1 MSVAGALWLSVS
13 AVVASAGSE
22 TSERRTVA
30 GAASSD
36 SAGRTVAQATTTTV
50 APGQPG
56 ADGLGDSFYPKL
68 GNGGYDVSHY
78 RIELDIDPSNN
89 TIEAVTTVTA
99 TATQRLSS
107 FNLDFSGLTVE
118 SVTVGGSSASFSRD
132 GAEMTVT
139 PGAPLAADSEFTT
152 VVTYSGTPAPVS
164 DPGISLIKTVGWH
177 WRTDP
182 DDYPDGVIFVA
193 SEPSGAMTW
202 FPSNNHPSDKAT
214 FTFVITVPA
223 TVVAA
228 ATGILESEVTSDGS
242 TTSTWAMDDPMATY
256 LAAVYV
262 GDFAL
267 QVVPEE
273 GKPLI
278 RNYLHSGVLPGSLSD
293 TRKIMDFLVA
303 VLGDYPF
310 GAYGTIATP
319 FPPGFALENQ
329 TLSLHGSQSLS
340 GWIIA
345 HEMAHQW
352 FGNSSTPEDWSDI
365 WLNEGFAK
373 YMDRMY
379 LAHQNE
385 TSLDS
390 YMKILLDRVAGSN
403 APAPKTITVSQM
415 FHSNGVYYR
424 GALTLHALRKQ
435 VGDTV
440 FLSILKAAH
449 SRTSGATTSTEKFLE
464 IVDELADEQAVAVV
478 NTWLYNDTL
487 PSLDLD
493 VAAPL
498 LDSSGVERSVLT
510 LTFDETLD
518 ESHAPSNSDFDV
530 QVSGADRSLSGT
542 PTVNGATLTMHL
554 TAAVL
559 SSDQVS
565 VKYDGNE
572 LRDRVGNRVADFG
585 PSTVTNNTPAANR
598 DPQFPT
604 SETGNR
610 EVAENTPAGSDIGN
624 PVAASDPDSDRLTYV
639 IRGGSSVFNIV
650 ERTGQMRTKAAL
662 DHEQHSSHTVVVD
675 VKDGKDAIDQ
685 SDTAVD
691 DTITVTVTVTDV
703 DEAPTLTGDTAV
715 DYPENSATDVA
726 TYTARDPEDGTITWT
741 LAGVDHGFFTIGGGV
756 LRFGDPPDHE
766 ASRGN
771 RYRVRVR
778 ASDGTHLD
786 ALDVTVTVTNEND
799 PGSVEF
805 STPLPRVGVSLTA
818 TLVDPDTPVSEL
830 MWQWQSSTS
839 SNGVWGLIDGAD
851 SRIYTPAEA
860 DLGRYLRATA
870 IYTDTAEPQAT
881 RRVRAVTGGGVQQS
895 TGPNPGPT
903 DPGPVDPGPNPG
915 PTGPGGGGGGVPDGE
930 QEPVG
935 EFSDLSEAGVFADAL
950 VGLAEQGVLAGTGCG
965 SGRLCVGEPIV
976 RWEMAVWTV
985 RVLDGQDPPA
995 ISQSRFDDVDAAS
1008 FHAPFIERLAE
1019 LGVTRGCGD
1028 GSGFCPDRTVTRAQ
1042 MAAFLSRAYNLQDGP
1057 DPGFSDVASDAWYG
1071 ADVARLA
1078 ASGMTVGCG
1087 DGTRFCPSRDTTRA
1101 QMAAFLW
1108 RAENPDWRDGR

>member
-1 MSVAGALWLSVS
+1 MSVAGVLWLAVS
-13 AVVASAGSE
+13 AVVASAGAE
-22 TSERRTVA
+22 TTERRTVA

-36 SAGRTVAQATTTTV
+36 SAERTVAQATTTTV
-50 APGQPG
+50 APGEPG
-56 ADGLGDSFYPKL
+56 ADGLGDTFYPKL

-118 SVTVGGSSASFSRD
+118 SVTVDGSSASFARD
-132 GAEMTVT
+132 GVEMTVT
-139 PGAPLAADSEFTT
+139 PGAPLAVDSEFTA

-164 DPGISLIKTVGWH
+164 DPGASFIGAVGWH

-214 FTFVITVPA
+214 FTFVITVPD

-242 TTSTWAMDDPMATY
+242 TTYTWAMDDPMATY

-267 QVVPEE
+267 QTFHQE
-273 GKPLI
+273 GKPRI
-278 RNYLHSGVLPGSLSD
+278 RNYLHRGVLPGSLYK

-310 GAYGTIATP
+310 DAYGTIAMP
-319 FPPGFALENQ
+319 FPLVFALENQ
-329 TLSLHGSQSLS
+329 TLSLHGSTGLYDQ
-340 GWIIA
+340 IIA

-365 WLNEGFAK
+365 WLNEGFAR

-385 TSLDS
+385 MSLDS
-390 YMKILLDRVAGSN
+390 YMKALLDGVAGSG

-415 FHSNGVYYR
+415 FHSNGVYNR

-449 SRTSGATTSTEKFLE
+449 SRTSKAGTSTEKFLE
-464 IVDELADEQAVAVV
+464 IVEELADEQAVAVV
-478 NTWLYNDTL
+478 NAWLYNETL
-487 PSLDLD
+487 PNLDLD
-493 VAAPL
+493 VAAPR
-498 LDSSGVERSVLT
+498 LDSAGVQRSVLT
-510 LTFDETLD
+510 LAFDETLD
-518 ESHAPSNSDFDV
+518 ESHAPSNLDFEV
-530 QVSGADRSLSGT
+530 RVRGAEGSLSATPTVSGATVTVHLS
-542 PTVNGATLTMHL
+542 
-554 TAAVL
+554 AAVL
-559 SSDQVS
+559 PSDTVR
-565 VKYDGNE
+565 VRYDGNE

-585 PSTVTNNTPAANR
+585 FSTVTNNTLATNR

-610 EVAENTPAGSDIGN
+610 DVAENTPAGSDIGYA
-624 PVAASDPDSDRLTYV
+624 VAASDPDSDPLAYS
-639 IRGGSSVFNIV
+639 IRGGSSVFGIV
-650 ERTGQMRTKAAL
+650 ERTGQLKTKAAL
-662 DHEQHSSHTVVVD
+662 DREERSSHTVVVD

-691 DTITVTVTVTDV
+691 DTITVTVTVNDV
-703 DEAPTLTGDTAV
+703 NEAPTLTGDTAV
-715 DYPENSATDVA
+715 DYRENSATDVA
-726 TYTARDPEDGTITWT
+726 TYTARDPERGTITWT
-741 LAGVDHGFFTIGGGV
+741 LAGVDHGFFAIDGGV

-771 RYRVRVR
+771 RYRVKVR

-786 ALDVTVTVTNEND
+786 ALNVTVTVTNEND
-799 PGSVEF
+799 PGSIEL
-805 STPLPRVGVSLTA
+805 SMPLPRVGVSLAA
-818 TLVDPDTPVSEL
+818 TLVDPDTPVTAL
-830 MWQWQSSTS
+830 MWQWQSSAS
-839 SNGVWGLIDGAD
+839 SNGAWGLIDGAD

-870 IYTDTAEPQAT
+870 SYTDTAEPQAT
-881 RRVRAVTGGGVQQS
+881 RRARAVTGGAVQES
-895 TGPNPGPT
+895 TGPTDPGPT
-903 DPGPVDPGPNPG
+903 DPGPTDPGPTDPGPTDPG
-915 PTGPGGGGGGVPDGE
+915 PTGRRIPGRRIPGRRIPGRRIPARIPGRRIPGRRIGGGG
-930 QEPVG
+930 
-935 EFSDLSEAGVFADAL
+935 
-950 VGLAEQGVLAGTGCG
+950 
-965 SGRLCVGEPIV
+965 
-976 RWEMAVWTV
+976 RWRRW
-985 RVLDGQDPPA
+985 R
-995 ISQSRFDDVDAAS
+995 RW
-1008 FHAPFIERLAE
+1008 
-1019 LGVTRGCGD
+1019 C
-1028 GSGFCPDRTVTRAQ
+1028 
-1042 MAAFLSRAYNLQDGP
+1042 
-1057 DPGFSDVASDAWYG
+1057 
-1071 ADVARLA
+1071 AR
-1078 ASGMTVGCG
+1078 
-1087 DGTRFCPSRDTTRA
+1087 
-1101 QMAAFLW
+1101 
-1108 RAENPDWRDGR
+1108 

>member
-1 MSVAGALWLSVS
+1 MVMSVAGALSMAGALSVS

-22 TSERRTVA
+22 TSERLSVA
-30 GAASSD
+30 GAASSA
-36 SAGRTVAQATTTTV
+36 SAERTAVQATTTTV
-50 APGQPG
+50 APGEPG
-56 ADGLGDSFYPKL
+56 ADGLGDSFYPKM
-68 GNGGYDVSHY
+68 GNGGYNVSHY
-78 RIELDIDPSNN
+78 RIELDIDPSDN

-107 FNLDFSGLTVE
+107 FNLDLSGLTVE
-118 SVTVGGSSASFSRD
+118 SVTVGGSSASFSRS

-139 PGAPLAADSEFTT
+139 PGAPLAANSEFAA

-164 DPGISLIKTVGWH
+164 DPATSFITLVGWH

-182 DDYPDGVIFVA
+182 DDYPDGVIYVA

-214 FTFVITVPA
+214 FTFVITVPD

-242 TTSTWAMDDPMATY
+242 TTYTWAMDDPMATY

-262 GDFAL
+262 GDFTL
-267 QVVPEE
+267 QEVRDE

-278 RNYLHSGVLPGSLSD
+278 RNYLHSGVQPGSLSN
-293 TRKIMDFLVA
+293 TREIMDFLVA

-310 GAYGTIATP
+310 DAYGTIAVP
-319 FPPGFALENQ
+319 FGLGYALENQ
-329 TLSLHGSQSLS
+329 TLSLHGPETLS
-340 GWIIA
+340 DRIIA

-365 WLNEGFAK
+365 WLNEGFAT
-373 YMDRMY
+373 YMDQMY
-379 LAHQNE
+379 LAHQND

-390 YMKILLDRVAGSN
+390 YMEKLRNSVSVYMELLRDLAAGSH
-403 APAPKTITVSQM
+403 APAPKTITASDM
-415 FHSNGVYYR
+415 FDLNGVYNR
-424 GALTLHALRKQ
+424 GALTLFALRKQ

-478 NTWLYNDTL
+478 NAWLYNDTL

-493 VAAPL
+493 VAAPML
-498 LDSSGVERSVLT
+498 LDSSGVGRSVLT

-518 ESHAPSNSDFDV
+518 ESHAPSNSDFEV
-530 QVSGADRSLSGT
+530 QVGGADRKLSGT
-542 PTVNGATLTMHL
+542 PTVNGATVTLHL
-554 TAAVL
+554 AAAVL

-565 VKYDGNE
+565 VKYDGNG
-572 LRDRVGNRVADFG
+572 LRDRVGNRVEGFG
-585 PSTVTNNTPAANR
+585 PITVTNNTTANR
-598 DPQFPT
+598 SPQFPT
-604 SETGNR
+604 SETGIR
-610 EVAENTPAGSDIGN
+610 SVAENTPARRAVGD
-624 PVAASDPDSDRLTYV
+624 PVAASDPDSDPLAYS
-639 IRGGSSVFNIV
+639 IRGGSSVFDIV
-650 ERTGQMRTKAAL
+650 EHTGQLRTKAAL

-675 VKDGKDAIDQ
+675 AKDGRDADGQ

-691 DTITVTVTVTDV
+691 DSITVTVAVTDI

-715 DYPENSATDVA
+715 DYPENSTTDVA
-726 TYTARDPEDGTITWT
+726 AYTARDPERGTIAWT
-741 LAGVDHGFFTIGGGV
+741 LAGVDHGFFSIAGGV
-756 LRFGDPPDHE
+756 LRFDDPPDHE

-771 RYRVRVR
+771 LYRVQVR
-778 ASDGTHLD
+778 ASDGTHRD
-786 ALDVTVTVTNEND
+786 ALDVTVTVTDTDEND
-799 PGSVEF
+799 PGPS
-805 STPLPRVGVSLTA
+805 
-818 TLVDPDTPVSEL
+818 
-830 MWQWQSSTS
+830 
-839 SNGVWGLIDGAD
+839 
-851 SRIYTPAEA
+851 
-860 DLGRYLRATA
+860 
-870 IYTDTAEPQAT
+870 
-881 RRVRAVTGGGVQQS
+881 
-895 TGPNPGPT
+895 NPGPSNPRPQQPPPQQPPPQQPPAPAT
-903 DPGPVDPGPNPG
+903 PAPATPAPATPAPATPGPSNPG
-915 PTGPGGGGGGVPDGE
+915 GDGGPVPGGE
-930 QEPVG
+930 QDPVG
-935 EFSDLSEAGVFADAL
+935 EFSDLAGAGVFADAL
-950 VGLAEQGVLAGTGCG
+950 MDLAGQRVLTGTGCG
-965 SGRLCVGEPIV
+965 AGRLCVGEPIL

-995 ISQSRFDDVDAAS
+995 ISQSRFNDVDAAS
-1008 FHAPFIERLAE
+1008 FHAPFIERMAE
-1019 LGVTRGCGD
+1019 LEVTRGCGD

-1042 MAAFLSRAYNLQDGP
+1042 TAAFLSRAYNLQDGP
-1057 DPGFSDVASDAWYG
+1057 DPGFSDVAPDAWYG

-1078 ASGMTVGCG
+1078 ASGITVGCG

>member
-1 MSVAGALWLSVS
+1 MSVAGALWLAVS

-22 TSERRTVA
+22 TTERRTGA
-30 GAASSD
+30 GAAFPD
-36 SAGRTVAQATTTTV
+36 SGGRTVAQATPTTV
-50 APGQPG
+50 APGEPG
-56 ADGLGDSFYPKL
+56 ADGLGDTFYPKM

-78 RIELDIDPSNN
+78 RIELDIDPSDN

-118 SVTVGGSSASFSRD
+118 SVTVDGSSASFSRV

-139 PGAPLAADSEFTT
+139 PGAPLAEDGEFTA

-164 DPGISLIKTVGWH
+164 DPGASFIGTVGWH

-214 FTFVITVPA
+214 FTFVITVPD

-228 ATGILESEVTSDGS
+228 ATGILESEVTSDGF
-242 TTSTWAMDDPMATY
+242 TIYTWAMDDPMATY

-278 RNYLHSGVLPGSLSD
+278 RNYLHRGVLPGSLFG

-310 GAYGTIATP
+310 GAYGTIAMP
-319 FPPGFALENQ
+319 FPLGFALENQ
-329 TLSLHGSQSLS
+329 TLSLHGSQVLS

-365 WLNEGFAK
+365 WLNEGFAR

-390 YMKILLDRVAGSN
+390 YMQALLDGVARSN

-415 FHSNGVYYR
+415 FHSNGVYNR

-440 FLSILKAAH
+440 FLSVLKAAH
-449 SRTSGATTSTEKFLE
+449 SRTSKASTSTEKFLE
-464 IVDELADEQAVAVV
+464 IVEELADEQAVAVV
-478 NTWLYNDTL
+478 NAWLYNETL
-487 PSLDLD
+487 PNLDLD
-493 VAAPL
+493 VLPPRLDAA
-498 LDSSGVERSVLT
+498 GVERSVLT
-510 LTFDETLD
+510 LTFGETLD
-518 ESHAPSNSDFDV
+518 ESHAPSNFDFEV
-530 QVSGADRSLSGT
+530 EVRGAERSLSGT
-542 PTVNGATLTMHL
+542 PTVSGATVTMHL

-559 SSDQVS
+559 PSDTVR
-565 VKYDGNE
+565 VRYDGND
-572 LRDRVGNRVADFG
+572 LRDRVGNRVTDFG
-585 PSTVTNNTPAANR
+585 SITVTNNTLATNR
-598 DPQFPT
+598 DPEFPA

-610 EVAENTPAGSDIGN
+610 EVAENAPAGSVIGN
-624 PVAASDPDSDRLTYV
+624 PVAASDPDSDRLTYM
-639 IRGGSSVFNIV
+639 IRGGSSVFGIV
-650 ERTGQMRTKAAL
+650 ERTGQLRTTAAL
-662 DHEQHSSHTVVVD
+662 DREQHSSHTVVVD
-675 VKDGKDAIDQ
+675 VKDGKDAIGQ
-685 SDTAVD
+685 SDAAVD
-691 DTITVTVTVTDV
+691 DTITVTV
-703 DEAPTLTGDTAV
+703 
-715 DYPENSATDVA
+715 S
-726 TYTARDPEDGTITWT
+726 
-741 LAGVDHGFFTIGGGV
+741 
-756 LRFGDPPDHE
+756 
-766 ASRGN
+766 
-771 RYRVRVR
+771 
-778 ASDGTHLD
+778 
-786 ALDVTVTVTNEND
+786 VTNEND

-805 STPLPRVGVSLTA
+805 STPLPRVGVSFTA
-818 TLVDPDTPVSEL
+818 TLVDPDTPVTEL

-870 IYTDTAEPQAT
+870 TYTDTAEPQAT
-881 RRVRAVTGGGVQQS
+881 RMARAVTGGAVQQS
-895 TGPNPGPT
+895 SSPDPGPTNPGPNPGSN
-903 DPGPVDPGPNPG
+903 PGPNPG
-915 PTGPGGGGGGVPDGE
+915 PNPGSNPGSRADGPRPQPRLSGSRADG
-930 QEPVG
+930 PW
-935 EFSDLSEAGVFADAL
+935 ADGSRPQPRADESRRWR
-950 VGLAEQGVLAGTGCG
+950 GRCARWGAGTG
-965 SGRLCVGEPIV
+965 
-976 RWEMAVWTV
+976 W
-985 RVLDGQDPPA
+985 
-995 ISQSRFDDVDAAS
+995 
-1008 FHAPFIERLAE
+1008 
-1019 LGVTRGCGD
+1019 GV
-1028 GSGFCPDRTVTRAQ
+1028 F
-1042 MAAFLSRAYNLQDGP
+1042 
-1057 DPGFSDVASDAWYG
+1057 
-1071 ADVARLA
+1071 
-1078 ASGMTVGCG
+1078 
-1087 DGTRFCPSRDTTRA
+1087 
-1101 QMAAFLW
+1101 
-1108 RAENPDWRDGR
+1108 

>member
-1 MSVAGALWLSVS
+1 MRLAVVMSVAGALWLSVS

-22 TSERRTVA
+22 TSERLSVV
-30 GAASSD
+30 GAASSA
-36 SAGRTVAQATTTTV
+36 SAELTVVQATTTTV
-50 APGQPG
+50 APGEPG
-56 ADGLGDSFYPKL
+56 ADGLGDSFYPKM

-78 RIELDIDPSNN
+78 RIELDIDPSDN

-107 FNLDFSGLTVE
+107 FNLDLSGLTVE
-118 SVTVGGSSASFSRD
+118 SVTVGGSSASFSRA

-139 PGAPLAADSEFTT
+139 PGAPLAADSEFAA

-164 DPGISLIKTVGWH
+164 DPGFSFIETVGWH

-278 RNYLHSGVLPGSLSD
+278 RNYLHGGVLPGSLSD

-319 FPPGFALENQ
+319 FPLGFALENQ
-329 TLSLHGSQSLS
+329 TLSLHGSQRLN

-379 LAHQNE
+379 LAHGGE
-385 TSLDS
+385 ASLDS
-390 YMKILLDRVAGSN
+390 YMKVLLDRVAGSN

-415 FHSNGVYYR
+415 FNSNGVYYR

-440 FLSILKAAH
+440 FFSILKAAH
-449 SRTSGATTSTEKFLE
+449 SRTSKASTSTEKFLE
-464 IVDELADEQAVAVV
+464 IVEELADEQAVAVV
-478 NTWLYNDTL
+478 NAWLYNETL

-493 VAAPL
+493 VLPPR
-498 LDSSGVERSVLT
+498 LDSSGVGRSVLT

-518 ESHAPSNSDFDV
+518 ESHAPSNSDFEV

-542 PTVNGATLTMHL
+542 PTVNGATMTLHL

-559 SSDQVS
+559 PSDTVR
-565 VKYDGNE
+565 VRYDGNE
-572 LRDRVGNRVADFG
+572 LRDRVGNRVGDFG
-585 PSTVTNNTPAANR
+585 PSTVTNNTPA
-598 DPQFPT
+598 T
-604 SETGNR
+604 
-610 EVAENTPAGSDIGN
+610 
-624 PVAASDPDSDRLTYV
+624 
-639 IRGGSSVFNIV
+639 
-650 ERTGQMRTKAAL
+650 
-662 DHEQHSSHTVVVD
+662 
-675 VKDGKDAIDQ
+675 
-685 SDTAVD
+685 
-691 DTITVTVTVTDV
+691 
-703 DEAPTLTGDTAV
+703 
-715 DYPENSATDVA
+715 
-726 TYTARDPEDGTITWT
+726 
-741 LAGVDHGFFTIGGGV
+741 
-756 LRFGDPPDHE
+756 
-766 ASRGN
+766 
-771 RYRVRVR
+771 
-778 ASDGTHLD
+778 
-786 ALDVTVTVTNEND
+786 ND
-799 PGSVEF
+799 PGP
-805 STPLPRVGVSLTA
+805 T
-818 TLVDPDTPVSEL
+818 
-830 MWQWQSSTS
+830 
-839 SNGVWGLIDGAD
+839 
-851 SRIYTPAEA
+851 
-860 DLGRYLRATA
+860 
-870 IYTDTAEPQAT
+870 
-881 RRVRAVTGGGVQQS
+881 
-895 TGPNPGPT
+895 NPGPT
-903 DPGPVDPGPNPG
+903 NPG
-915 PTGPGGGGGGVPDGE
+915 PTNPGPTNPGPTNPGPTNPGPTNPGPTNSGPTNPGGDGGPVPDGE
-930 QEPVG
+930 QDPVG
-935 EFSDLSEAGVFADAL
+935 EFPDLSGAGVFADAL
-950 VGLAEQGVLAGTGCG
+950 MDLAGQRVLTGTGCG
-965 SGRLCVGEPIV
+965 AGRLCVGEPIL

-1008 FHAPFIERLAE
+1008 FHAPFIERMAE

-1078 ASGMTVGCG
+1078 ASGITVGCG